1 MHPGP
6 VALAGAEASVGNR
19 CGRDARAPRRK
30 LMRRGGSR
38 GIDFFMNIDAQ
49 DAQDERDE
57 SFLHQKPAPAMIACG
72 FADAQD
78 YKLAVS

>member
-1 MHPGP
+1 MRAGRPRSQAKADAEGGRRPG
-6 VALAGAEASVGNR
+6 AGDR
-19 CGRDARAPRRK
+19 Y
-30 LMRRGGSR
+30 
-38 GIDFFMNIDAQ
+38 FFIININ

-57 SFLHQKPAPAMIACG
+57 SFLHEKPAPAMIACG

>member
-1 MHPGP
+1 MRAGRPRSQAKADAEGGRRPG
-6 VALAGAEASVGNR
+6 AGDR
-19 CGRDARAPRRK
+19 Y
-30 LMRRGGSR
+30 
-38 GIDFFMNIDAQ
+38 FFIINI

-57 SFLHQKPAPAMIACG
+57 SFLHEKPAPAMIACG

>member
-1 MHPGP
+1 MMNLRHSTIGTHHLDSLSCE
-6 VALAGAEASVGNR
+6 VFWQTL
-19 CGRDARAPRRK
+19 
-30 LMRRGGSR
+30 
-38 GIDFFMNIDAQ
+38 INIDAQ

-57 SFLHQKPAPAMIACG
+57 SLLHEKPAPAMIACG

>member
-1 MHPGP
+1 MR
-6 VALAGAEASVGNR
+6 AGRPRSQAKADAEG
-19 CGRDARAPRRK
+19 GRRPDAGDRY
-30 LMRRGGSR
+30 
-38 GIDFFMNIDAQ
+38 FFIINI

-57 SFLHQKPAPAMIACG
+57 SFLHEKPAPAMIACG